1 MKLST
6 LIGVLSVMFFA
17 LGLASIAHLSLGSEP
32 LSLSD
37 VFLSLWR
44 GPNDHTLPHTVVVWE
59 LRLTRLLG
67 ALIVGA
73 SLAVS
78 GAALQGLFQN
88 PLADPYVL
96 GITSGGACGA
106 AIALWLGSAVFFG
119 PTAGAFLG
127 ALVAAGLLLIVAR
140 AHAGVNLYSI
150 LLAGIAVGLMFSAVL
165 SYVLVM
171 AAPNRHDHR
180 LFWTSMGLELTEIR
194 DGCSWSPVYSP
205 YFGMHAH
212 STPFYWEKTPPTPWA
227 SRSRGSKLRFCYQ
240 PRS

>member
-1 MKLST
+1 M
-6 LIGVLSVMFFA
+6 
-17 LGLASIAHLSLGSEP
+17 
-32 LSLSD
+32 
-37 VFLSLWR
+37 
-44 GPNDHTLPHTVVVWE
+44 VVWE

-140 AHAGVNLYSI
+140 AHAGVNLYRSYSQA
-150 LLAGIAVGLMFSAVL
+150 LPSA
-165 SYVLVM
+165 SCFRPSCPM
-171 AAPNRHDHR
+171 CWSWQAQSRHDHR
-180 LFWTSMGLELTEIR
+180 LALGHLWDLEPMEIR
-194 DGCSWSPVYSP
+194 WMGVFMVAGILPILWYARALD
-205 YFGMHAH
+205 A
-212 STPFYWEKTPPTPWA
+212 FYWEKTPPTPWA

-240 PRS
+240 PR